1 MKMFKKLMA
10 VALAG
15 VMALVVLTGC
25 ASNAVST
32 KEIMAN
38 ITDNNPVSI
47 CVNQVVKRVTLKSAA
62 EDDAVK
68 VMQILQTY
76 KAAHKDAEGYS
87 DFVSCRREIK
97 EKLNMKEN
105 EYVGISA
112 VKIETYQSKTIKEM
126 QNAQIASELTNPETL
141 QGGNFK
147 DGAEGTISMKIDKIG
162 DDTYIIAVIRVPAA
176 E

>member
-47 CVNQVVKRVTLKSAA
+47 RGRSVTLKSAA

-68 VMQILQTY
+68 VMQILQAY
-76 KAAHKDAEGYS
+76 KAAHKDAEEDR
-87 DFVSCRREIK
+87 DFAPCLPDIM
-97 EKLNMKEN
+97 EKLDIKEN
-105 EYVGISA
+105 EYVGISR
-112 VKIETYQSKTIKEM
+112 VKIETYQGKTMKEA
-126 QNAQIASELTNPETL
+126 QNALIASALTSPRTL
-141 QGGNFK
+141 QPGNFE
-147 DGAEGTISMKIDKIG
+147 DGSEGTISMKIDKIG

>member
-47 CVNQVVKRVTLKSAA
+47 RGRSVTLKSAA

-68 VMQILQTY
+68 VMQILQAH
-76 KAAHKDAEGYS
+76 KAAHKDAEEDR
-87 DFVSCRREIK
+87 DFAPCLPDIM
-97 EKLNMKEN
+97 EKLDIKEN
-105 EYVGISA
+105 EYVGISR

-126 QNAQIASELTNPETL
+126 QNAQIASALTAPQTL
-141 QGGNFK
+141 RPGNFE